1 MKSYKHLISLPSFEE
16 RFEYLRLS
24 GEIGLRTFGGN
35 RYLNQALYTSKEW
48 RKFRRDII
56 VRDEGRDLAMPGYE
70 LNAFITVHHLN
81 PLTEQQVLA
90 RDPCIFDPDNVVC
103 VSDSTHKAI
112 HYGDAALLPP
122 LVIERSPNDTCP
134 WR

>member
-1 MKSYKHLISLPSFEE
+1 MKSYRHLISLPSFEE

-48 RKFRRDII
+48 RRFRRDII
-56 VRDEGRDLAMPGYE
+56 VRDEGRDLAMPGRE
-70 LNAFITVHHLN
+70 LNAFITIHHLN
-81 PLTEQQVLA
+81 PLTERQVLD

-103 VSDSTHKAI
+103 VSDATHKAI